1 MSENKYITEWKDHV
15 LKAASA
21 LREDDH
27 SRYEKEIELMS
38 EAYEAYKKDN
48 ALSYENET
56 SFGVAR
62 EIFETALPELFVND
76 KKTVKKVLNTI
87 REDKNLQAQFMFFEA
102 LKKYKT
108 EYDLK
113 NYVNEAYELAQKNI
127 DFKTIKNSNRKF
139 YSVLR
144 ENGIKAKDFLDED
157 KLNFYRDCNKILS
170 EKRNLSN
177 ISQMNE
183 TYNRVSKFVETMA
196 KEKEEENNISKP
208 LSIKEFVT
216 KLNANLTESEKEI
229 LNTLL
234 DSNNEDKRKA
244 MFEDYKKKCLN
255 KIKTT
260 MIETKGEEK
269 ERLKKLYENLSKKTY
284 NKETIFEEMVKLLE
298 VSEIFND

>member
-1 MSENKYITEWKDHV
+1 MNQNKYITEWRDHV
-15 LKAASA
+15 LKAAAA
-21 LREDDH
+21 LKENNH
-27 SRYEKEIELMS
+27 NSYEKEIELMN

-48 ALSYENET
+48 ALSYENES
-56 SFGVAR
+56 SFGAAR
-62 EIFETALPELFVND
+62 EIFETVLPELFVTN
-76 KKTVKKVLNTI
+76 KKIVKKVLNTI

-113 NYVNEAYELAQKNI
+113 KYLNEAYELAHKNI

-144 ENGIKAKDFLDED
+144 ENGIKAKDYLDEN
-157 KLNFYRDCNKILS
+157 KLNFYRDCDKILV

-196 KEKEEENNISKP
+196 KEKEEETANKP
-208 LSIKEFVT
+208 VSIKEFAT
-216 KLNANLTESEKEI
+216 KLNANLTEGEKEI

-234 DSNNEDKRKA
+234 DSNNEDKRKT
-244 MFEDYKKKCLN
+244 MFENYKKECLN

-260 MIETKGEEK
+260 MIESKGEEK
-269 ERLKKLYENLSKKTY
+269 ERLKNLYENLSKKTY
-284 NKETIFEEMVKLLE
+284 NKDTIFEEMVKLLE